1 MKHEFYYTSRDSVTK
16 IHAIEWL
23 PDRDIKGVLQICHG
37 MVEYIDRYDEFAEF
51 MSEHGY
57 YVVGHDHLGHGK
69 SIQTEADLGYFDE
82 RKGNQYV
89 IGDIYQLQEMTR
101 KKYPDV
107 PYFMLGHSMGSFL
120 LRQYLTMYAGGLAGV
135 VIMGTGHQGMLTLC
149 AGRMICRIIA
159 AFKGWKYRSTF
170 VDNLSF
176 GGFNKKLAQMPEYQ
190 DLMTVISPYTGERV
204 NRFTHIHQST
214 DDLRNKVKMQ
224 RLCGQM
230 TAACFQRCV
239 GMDAFNAVFSTTY
252 EVDEKYGTH
261 YHENFKK
268 FMVYCQKNDLTI
280 DGAMTDPKGDRS
292 KAPHAQED
300 PDLFLHVVERRPD
313 GIVVRGAKAHQTGIL
328 NSHEVIVMPTIA
340 MGPEDKDYAV
350 SFAVP
355 LDAPGL
361 FLIVGR
367 QSCDTRKLENTEMD
381 VGNAEFGGVEAL
393 TVFDDVFVPNDRIFL
408 NGETEFAGMLVER
421 FAGYHRQSY
430 GGCKVGVGDVLIGAA
445 AVAADYNG
453 AAKASHI
460 KDKLIEMTHLNE
472 TLYCCGIACSSEG
485 HPTASGNYM
494 IDLLLAN
501 VCKQNVTRFPY
512 EITRL
517 AEDIAGG
524 LVVTAPSEADLRDA
538 KIGPYVDKYFKG
550 VGNVSTENRLRI
562 LRLIENLCLGTAAV
576 GYRTESLH
584 GAGSPQA
591 QRIMIARQG
600 NLAHK
605 KELAKKIAH
614 ISE

>member
-1 MKHEFYYTSRDSVTK
+1 MALMTGEQYIESIKKINMQVYMFGKKIEDPTEDPILRPSLNSVRMT
-16 IHAIEWL
+16 
-23 PDRDIKGVLQICHG
+23 
-37 MVEYIDRYDEFAEF
+37 YD
-51 MSEHGY
+51 
-57 YVVGHDHLGHGK
+57 
-69 SIQTEADLGYFDE
+69 
-82 RKGNQYV
+82 
-89 IGDIYQLQEMTR
+89 
-101 KKYPDV
+101 
-107 PYFMLGHSMGSFL
+107 
-120 LRQYLTMYAGGLAGV
+120 
-135 VIMGTGHQGMLTLC
+135 
-149 AGRMICRIIA
+149 
-159 AFKGWKYRSTF
+159 
-170 VDNLSF
+170 
-176 GGFNKKLAQMPEYQ
+176 LAQMPEYQ
-190 DLMTVISPYTGERV
+190 DLMTVVSPYTGARV

-340 MGPEDKDYAV
+340 MSPEDKDYAV